1 MVLVAGM
8 RKREMRD
15 SADVLGSS
23 QRRGGGV
30 CGVGVDGW
38 VLQLRGGA
46 VSAGYSGELRGDRS
60 LLHKN
65 MRGDGL
71 EVRRN
76 SGNGVESSEGWEV
89 DGVDQKRGKSA
100 AEMGVSGERLGRPG
114 GEMGVVVVGKQKR
127 VGRGSKRRAREGR

>member
-23 QRRGGGV
+23 RRRGGGV
-30 CGVGVDGW
+30 CGVGVAGW

-46 VSAGYSGELRGDRS
+46 VSARYSGELRGDRS

-65 MRGDGL
+65 
-71 EVRRN
+71 VR
-76 SGNGVESSEGWEV
+76 
-89 DGVDQKRGKSA
+89 
-100 AEMGVSGERLGRPG
+100 EMG
-114 GEMGVVVVGKQKR
+114 
-127 VGRGSKRRAREGR
+127 